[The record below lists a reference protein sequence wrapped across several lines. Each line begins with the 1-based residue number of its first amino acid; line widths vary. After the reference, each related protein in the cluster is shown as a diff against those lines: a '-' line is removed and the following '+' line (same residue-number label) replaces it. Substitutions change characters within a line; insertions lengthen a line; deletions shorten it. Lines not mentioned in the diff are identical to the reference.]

1 MPNLYLFIDGSPTP
15 SGYTRVTTQNE
26 RYIRATKTPAEGAT
40 TGGSATHT
48 HTTSGASVANNII
61 TQPKKSEAYP
71 TVDKSPLK
79 IHNHSPGTFTVAN
92 ANNDPSFYDLEMIT
106 IDMTTWETSY
116 RTFPVGSILASA
128 AAVNSPEV
136 ARFAAADSK
145 YIRLG
150 TAGTTGGNATH
161 THSATSTLASGNGSS
176 SSTFHLGSG
185 FNIYRNDAHTH
196 TTSDTSSS
204 TTSLPMSV
212 ATRLYQVASY
222 VKYSTGGLIAF
233 TDGTPSANWS
243 IVDWDGCHLV
253 SANSDATIS
262 GSNSSTHSL
271 SGTSSSYTG
280 VVLNTVSIGSSPVNT
295 TSLNHTHTYSA
306 TLANADMSPLYL
318 KLVPI
323 VLNSTLY
330 AATGGRGGQ
339 VVGLW

>member
-15 SGYTRVTTQNE
+15 SGYTRVTTQNG

-48 HTTSGASVANNII
+48 HTTSNLATANSATVHYFVDSGSYALTCSARHNH
-61 TQPKKSEAYP
+61 TLNTP
-71 TVDKSPLK
+71 TVA
-79 IHNHSPGTFTVAN
+79 TAN
-92 ANNDPSFYDLEMIT
+92 SDPTFYDLEMIT
-106 IDMTTWETSY
+106 IDMDTWESTY

-128 AAVNSPEV
+128 AAVSSPEV

-150 TAGTTGGNATH
+150 TAGTTGGNSTH
-161 THSATSTLASGNGSS
+161 THAVTSTLASGNG
-176 SSTFHLGSG
+176 THTGNYVTAG
-185 FNIYRNDAHTH
+185 TGQRTYKNTAHTH
-196 TTSDTSSS
+196 TTSDTSTSAN
-204 TTSLPMSV
+204 SLPMSI
-212 ATRLYQVASY
+212 ATRLYQIATK

-262 GSNSSTHSL
+262 GSNNNSHTL
-271 SGTSSSYTG
+271 SGTSSSYTAG
-280 VVLNTVSIGSSPVNT
+280 TEPYLANRIYDLYVTGLSH
-295 TSLNHTHTYSA
+295 NHTYTA
-306 TLANADMSPLYL
+306 TLASADMSPSYL

-339 VVGLW
+339 IVGLW